1 MTATAR
7 NSETMLDMRSSRS
20 ILGAVLSVLVGVG
33 LTAPANS
40 GIKDEYERA
49 QECDYSKAEYG
60 SDVGVFDEV
69 NVRFCISEDRR
80 FVVYVMRS
88 GKSLALPFDRDYRQA
103 GVMSLNSIE
112 DDKLVH
118 YTKRKGVVERV
129 ILGRKRIE
137 RPVLY

>member
-1 MTATAR
+1 
-7 NSETMLDMRSSRS
+7 MLDMKSLSS
-20 ILGAVLSVLVGVG
+20 IVGAFLTFAVGVG
-33 LTAPANS
+33 LTAPANA
-40 GIKDEYERA
+40 GIKEEYERA

-88 GKSLALPFDRDYRQA
+88 GKSWALPFDRDYRQA
-103 GVMSLNSIE
+103 GVMSLNTIE
-112 DDKLVH
+112 NDKLVH
-118 YTKRKGVVERV
+118 YFKKKGVIKRV
-129 ILGRKRIE
+129 VLGRKRID

>member
-1 MTATAR
+1 
-7 NSETMLDMRSSRS
+7 MLDVTSSRS
-20 ILGAVLSVLVGVG
+20 IVGAVLSVLVGAGMAV
-33 LTAPANS
+33 PAKA

-69 NVRFCISEDRR
+69 KVRFCISEDRR

-88 GKSLALPFDRDYRQA
+88 GKSWALPFDRDYRQA
-103 GVMSLNSIE
+103 GEMSLNTIE
-112 DDKLVH
+112 NDKLVH
-118 YTKRKGVVERV
+118 YTKRKGVVDRV

>member
-1 MTATAR
+1 MIEVT
-7 NSETMLDMRSSRS
+7 SSRS
-20 ILGAVLSVLVGVG
+20 IVGAVLSVLVGAGMAV
-33 LTAPANS
+33 PANA

-69 NVRFCISEDRR
+69 KVRFCISEDRR

-88 GKSLALPFDRDYRQA
+88 GKSWALPFDRDYRQA
-103 GVMSLNSIE
+103 GVMSLNTIE

-118 YTKRKGVVERV
+118 YTKKKGVADRV

>member
-1 MTATAR
+1 
-7 NSETMLDMRSSRS
+7 MLDVTSSRS
-20 ILGAVLSVLVGVG
+20 IVGAVLSVLVGAGMAV
-33 LTAPANS
+33 PAHA

-69 NVRFCISEDRR
+69 KVRFCISEDRR

-88 GKSLALPFDRDYRQA
+88 GKSWALPFDRDYRQA
-103 GVMSLNSIE
+103 GVMSLNTIE
-112 DDKLVH
+112 NDKLVH
-118 YTKRKGVVERV
+118 YTKKKGVVDRV

>member
-1 MTATAR
+1 
-7 NSETMLDMRSSRS
+7 MLDVTSSRS
-20 ILGAVLSVLVGVG
+20 IVGAVLSILVGAGMAV
-33 LTAPANS
+33 PANA
-40 GIKDEYERA
+40 GIEDEYERA

-69 NVRFCISEDRR
+69 KVRFCISEDRR

-88 GKSLALPFDRDYRQA
+88 GKSQALPFDRDYRQA
-103 GVMSLNSIE
+103 GVMSLNTIE

-118 YTKRKGVVERV
+118 YTKKKGVVDRV

>member
-1 MTATAR
+1 
-7 NSETMLDMRSSRS
+7 MLDMKSPHS
-20 ILGAVLSVLVGVG
+20 ICGALLALVVCVG
-33 LTAPANS
+33 LTATANA

-49 QECDYSKAEYG
+49 QECDYNKAEYG

-88 GKSLALPFDRDYRQA
+88 GKSWALPFDRDYRQA
-103 GVMSLNSIE
+103 GVMSLNTIE
-112 DDKLVH
+112 GDKLVH
-118 YTKRKGVVERV
+118 YAKEKGLVERV
-129 ILGRKRIE
+129 ILGRKRID

>member
-1 MTATAR
+1 
-7 NSETMLDMRSSRS
+7 MLDVTSSRS
-20 ILGAVLSVLVGVG
+20 IVGAVLSVFVGAGMAV
-33 LTAPANS
+33 PAHA

-69 NVRFCISEDRR
+69 KVRFCISEDRR

-88 GKSLALPFDRDYRQA
+88 GKSWALPFDRDYRQA
-103 GVMSLNSIE
+103 GVMSLNTIE

-118 YTKRKGVVERV
+118 YTKKKGVVDRV

>member
-1 MTATAR
+1 
-7 NSETMLDMRSSRS
+7 MLDVTSSRS
-20 ILGAVLSVLVGVG
+20 IVGAVLSVLVGAGMAV
-33 LTAPANS
+33 PAHA
-40 GIKDEYERA
+40 GIKDEYQRA

-69 NVRFCISEDRR
+69 KVRFCISEDRR

-88 GKSLALPFDRDYRQA
+88 GKSWALPFERDYRQA
-103 GVMSLNSIE
+103 GVMSLNTIE

-118 YTKRKGVVERV
+118 YTKKKGVVDRV

>member
-1 MTATAR
+1 
-7 NSETMLDMRSSRS
+7 MLDVTSSRS
-20 ILGAVLSVLVGVG
+20 IVGVVLSILVGAGIAV
-33 LTAPANS
+33 PANA

-69 NVRFCISEDRR
+69 KVRFCISEDRR

-88 GKSLALPFDRDYRQA
+88 GKSWALPFDRDYRQA
-103 GVMSLNSIE
+103 GVMSLNTIE

-118 YTKRKGVVERV
+118 YTKKKGVVDRV

>member
-1 MTATAR
+1 
-7 NSETMLDMRSSRS
+7 MLDMRSSRS

-103 GVMSLNSIE
+103 GVMSLNTIE
-112 DDKLVH
+112 NDKLIH
-118 YTKRKGVVERV
+118 YAKKKGVVERV
-129 ILGRKRIE
+129 ILGKNA
-137 RPVLY
+137 Y

>member
-1 MTATAR
+1 
-7 NSETMLDMRSSRS
+7 MLDMRSSRS

-88 GKSLALPFDRDYRQA
+88 GKSWALPFDRDYRQA

-118 YTKRKGVVERV
+118 YTKRKGVVDRV

>member
-1 MTATAR
+1 MK
-7 NSETMLDMRSSRS
+7 SLRS
-20 ILGAVLSVLVGVG
+20 IVGALLTIVVGAGMAV
-33 LTAPANS
+33 PANA

-69 NVRFCISEDRR
+69 KVRFCISEDRR

-88 GKSLALPFDRDYRQA
+88 GKSWALPFDRDYRQA
-103 GVMSLNSIE
+103 GEMSLNTIE
-112 DDKLVH
+112 NDKLVH
-118 YTKRKGVVERV
+118 YTKRKGVVDRV

>member
-1 MTATAR
+1 
-7 NSETMLDMRSSRS
+7 MLDVTSSRS
-20 ILGAVLSVLVGVG
+20 IVGAVLSVLVGAGMAV
-33 LTAPANS
+33 PAHA
-40 GIKDEYERA
+40 GIKDEYQRA

-69 NVRFCISEDRR
+69 KVRFCISEDRR

-88 GKSLALPFDRDYRQA
+88 GKSWALPFDRDYRQA
-103 GVMSLNSIE
+103 GVMSLNTIE

-118 YTKRKGVVERV
+118 YTKKKGVVDRV
-129 ILGRKRIE
+129 VLGRKRIE

>member
-1 MTATAR
+1 
-7 NSETMLDMRSSRS
+7 MLDVTSSRK
-20 ILGAVLSVLVGVG
+20 IVGAVLSVLVGAGMAV
-33 LTAPANS
+33 PAHA
-40 GIKDEYERA
+40 GIKDEYQRA

-69 NVRFCISEDRR
+69 KVRFCISEDRR

-88 GKSLALPFDRDYRQA
+88 GKSWALPFDRDYRQA
-103 GVMSLNSIE
+103 GVMSLNTIE

-118 YTKRKGVVERV
+118 YTKKKGVVDRV

>member
-1 MTATAR
+1 
-7 NSETMLDMRSSRS
+7 MLEVTFSRS
-20 ILGAVLSVLVGVG
+20 IVGAVLRILVGAGMAV
-33 LTAPANS
+33 PANA

-69 NVRFCISEDRR
+69 KVRFCISEDRR

-88 GKSLALPFDRDYRQA
+88 GKSWALPFDRDYRQA
-103 GVMSLNSIE
+103 GEMSLNTIE
-112 DDKLVH
+112 NDKLVH
-118 YTKRKGVVERV
+118 YTKKKGVVDRV

>member
-1 MTATAR
+1 
-7 NSETMLDMRSSRS
+7 MLDMRSSRS

-88 GKSLALPFDRDYRQA
+88 GKSWALPFDRDYRQA

-118 YTKRKGVVERV
+118 YTKTKGVVERV